1 MRVLVADDHV
11 LFRDGIISLLKA
23 AGFDVVGQV
32 GDGQA
37 AVEAALHLRPDLV
50 LLDITM
56 PQLSGLE
63 ALRLIRRELPETQ
76 VVMLTVSDDDA
87 DLFEA
92 VESGALGYLLKDLSA
107 NEFFEMLDG
116 LQRGEAAMT
125 RQTTTRLMKGLAD
138 LSLQRADPAQSL
150 TEREIELLRLVAEG
164 MSNKAI
170 AQTLSIGENTV
181 KYHIRNIL
189 RKLGAQNRSRHPRH
203 PRRAARSRPFP
214 LIPSPSQPS
223 YCIWSQVPLPLAT
236 W

>member
-1 MRVLVADDHV
+1 MRVLVADDHS
-11 LFRDGIISLLKA
+11 LFRDGITSLLEA
-23 AGFDVVGQV
+23 ADFDVVGQV

-37 AVEAALHLRPDLV
+37 AVEAALRLRPDLV

-63 ALRLIRRELPETQ
+63 ALRLIKADLPETQ

-92 VESGALGYLLKDLSA
+92 AESGALGYLLKNLSA
-107 NEFFEMLDG
+107 DQFFEMLDG

-138 LSLQRADPAQSL
+138 LSPQQAEPAQSL

-170 AQTLSIGENTV
+170 AQTLSISENTV
-181 KYHIRNIL
+181 KYHMRNIL
-189 RKLGAQNRSRHPRH
+189 QKLGVQTRTEAVTQAI
-203 PRRAARSRPFP
+203 RAGLLDPD
-214 LIPSPSQPS
+214 PSP
-223 YCIWSQVPLPLAT
+223 
-236 W
+236 

>member
-1 MRVLVADDHV
+1 MRVLVADDHS
-11 LFRDGIISLLKA
+11 LFRDGIISLLEA
-23 AGFDVVGQV
+23 AGFEVVGQV

-37 AVEAALHLRPDLV
+37 AVEAALRLRPDLV

-63 ALRLIRRELPETQ
+63 ALRLIKRELPETQ

-92 VESGALGYLLKDLSA
+92 LESGALGYLLKNLSA
-107 NEFFEMLDG
+107 DQFFEMLDG

-138 LSLQRADPAQSL
+138 LPRQRAEPAQSL
-150 TEREIELLRLVAEG
+150 TQREIELLRLVAEG

-170 AQTLSIGENTV
+170 AQTLSISENTV
-181 KYHIRNIL
+181 KYHVKNIL
-189 RKLGAQNRSRHPRH
+189 RKLGVQNRTEAVTQAI
-203 PRRAARSRPFP
+203 RAGLLDPD
-214 LIPSPSQPS
+214 PSN
-223 YCIWSQVPLPLAT
+223 
-236 W
+236 